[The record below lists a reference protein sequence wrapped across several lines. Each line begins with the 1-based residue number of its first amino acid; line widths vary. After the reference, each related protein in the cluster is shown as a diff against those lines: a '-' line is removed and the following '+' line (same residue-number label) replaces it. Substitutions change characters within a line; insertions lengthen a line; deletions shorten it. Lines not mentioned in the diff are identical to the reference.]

1 MIGLCSHL
9 VLEAL
14 PAILVL
20 NGLAG
25 GATRVYLFEESNYPG
40 DRDGLGHPPQE
51 VLHSNHVEG
60 GETLDVLVLLLMR
73 RGSLFRAL
81 KLGDLFKNCLLHSV
95 EGTEGMTPDQ
105 ILLGL

>member
-1 MIGLCSHL
+1 MIGLCAHL

-25 GATRVYLFEESNYPG
+25 GATRVDLFEESNYPG

-51 VLHSNHVEG
+51 VLHTDHVEG
-60 GETLDVLVLLLMR
+60 GETLDILVLLLMC
-73 RGSLFRAL
+73 RGSLFGAL
-81 KLGDLFKNCLLHSV
+81 KFGDLFKHCLLYSV
-95 EGTEGMTPDQ
+95 EGT
-105 ILLGL
+105 